1 MITKTFGEYL
11 LWIKKAKAD
20 IVTVDGQEAN
30 CYDHD
35 NIKLKTIV
43 ESCYFKK
50 EIEQIIFRKDGE
62 VREDFL
68 DLESSISDDESA
80 GSCTICMDDAGD
92 EYYRI
97 KLDAPIKLNKDSI
110 KVEDIEGN
118 VIKVSFFKRELTLVH
133 PL

>member
-11 LWIKKAKAD
+11 LKIKKVKAD

-50 EIEQIIFRKDGE
+50 EIEQI
-62 VREDFL
+62 EDFL
-68 DLESSISDDESA
+68 DLELSISDDESA

-92 EYYRI
+92 EYYMI